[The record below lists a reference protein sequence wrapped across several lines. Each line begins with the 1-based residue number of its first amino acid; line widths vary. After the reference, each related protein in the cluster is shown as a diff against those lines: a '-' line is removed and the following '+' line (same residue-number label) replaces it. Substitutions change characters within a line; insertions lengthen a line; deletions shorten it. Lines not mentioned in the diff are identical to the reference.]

1 MNVDSESES
10 ESESELEFEIKME
23 ETPVETPQ
31 TPQTPQIPQIP
42 SPTTVSRQNPNQ
54 TMAPETIYLTK
65 PMDPLQMVPFK

>member
-1 MNVDSESES
+1 MDNAQVES

-31 TPQTPQIPQIP
+31 APKIPQIP